1 MHRQACSSINLRS
14 IDKSIRLAARKYKS
28 PLLSLS
34 PPMRFYSVKVIS
46 LLFPFARAFTIFAK
60 PIQYSSSSSTNTC
73 PATTMS
79 ALADPSTVATNPL
92 LEDWSSQPF
101 HMPPFDKIQ
110 PHHFPDAL
118 KTAMQE
124 ELEELQAIAQEHNP
138 NFENIVATFDRS
150 GRQCSRIQA
159 VFNNL
164 CSSMNVPELQEIERE
179 MAPLQSRHSSA
190 CYQVPGLFD
199 KIRVVY
205 EQRESSNLTSEQVR
219 LVERIHTDFT
229 RAGAALS
236 QKDQDELT
244 ELKAELATLMTNF
257 TQNVMK
263 DEETW
268 QLELTEADMVG
279 CPETLK
285 DAAKAQDQTNVY
297 IITTSRS
304 LVEPFLTYSDRR
316 DLRQQVMEAWT
327 SRGQMSEDRD
337 NLKLAT
343 KILRLRKRIANIH
356 GHTSFAAYQCVD
368 RMALTPANVLKL
380 LENVWNRA
388 KESANRERLAMEDFV
403 KESGEDLQGGIQ
415 PWDWRYYAE
424 KVRKAKYDL
433 DESLL
438 KPYLS
443 LENCRN
449 ALFHVSNKLF
459 GLEYKKLDNVQVY
472 HPDVD
477 VYQVTDKSFESD
489 KLVAIFLHD
498 NFARPYKTSGAWMSE
513 YRSQTKNLGAD
524 SDVMQGIPIVSNNN
538 NFAKSDV
545 TLLSYDDAT
554 TLFHEMGHGHHGM
567 LSDATYGRLAS
578 TNVMTDF
585 VELPSQ
591 LMEHWLDQRQ
601 ILKEFAKHY
610 QTGEPVPDDLLD
622 KLDAAKAFQQGFQTV
637 EYTVC
642 ALIDMA
648 LHEME
653 DYPDDFDLEAFEKEQ
668 LERLGMPKGIV
679 MRHRPAHFQHLFSTN
694 SYAAGYY
701 VYLWADVLVADAFA
715 AFEETGDCFDK
726 ATAERARK
734 YIYSAGNT
742 QAPDELFRLFR
753 GRDPDI
759 NYLLKERHLL

>member
-1 MHRQACSSINLRS
+1 MA
-14 IDKSIRLAARKYKS
+14 
-28 PLLSLS
+28 
-34 PPMRFYSVKVIS
+34 V
-46 LLFPFARAFTIFAK
+46 
-60 PIQYSSSSSTNTC
+60 
-73 PATTMS
+73 
-79 ALADPSTVATNPL
+79 
-92 LEDWSSQPF
+92 
-101 HMPPFDKIQ
+101 
-110 PHHFPDAL
+110 
-118 KTAMQE
+118 
-124 ELEELQAIAQEHNP
+124 ELQELHAIAAEPNP
-138 NFENIVATFDRS
+138 SFDSIIAAYDRA

-159 VFNNL
+159 VFSNL
-164 CSSMNVPELQEIERE
+164 CSSLNVPDLQTIERD
-179 MAPLQSRHSSA
+179 MAPLMSRHSSA
-190 CYQVPGLFD
+190 CYQVPGLYD
-199 KIRVVY
+199 KIHQIY
-205 EQRESSNLTSEQVR
+205 EQRASSGLTPEQMR
-219 LVERIHTDFT
+219 LVERVHMDFT

-236 QKDQDELT
+236 MEQQEELT
-244 ELKAELATLMTNF
+244 ELKAELASLMTNF

-268 QLELTEADMVG
+268 QLELSEDDMVG
-279 CPETLK
+279 CPDSLK
-285 DAAKAQDQTNVY
+285 DAARAEDRKDTY

-304 LVEPFLTYSDRR
+304 LVEPFLTYSERR
-316 DLRQQVMEAWT
+316 DLRQKVLEAWI

-337 NLKLAT
+337 NLKLAVQ
-343 KILRLRKRIANIH
+343 ILRLRKRIANIH
-356 GHTSFAAYQCVD
+356 GYKSFAAYQCVD
-368 RMALTPANVLKL
+368 RMALTPKNVMDL

-388 KESANRERLAMEDFV
+388 KESANRERQAMEDFV
-403 KESGEDLQGGIQ
+403 QQSAKELEGGIQ
-415 PWDWRYYAE
+415 PWDWRFYAE

-459 GLEYKKLDNVQVY
+459 GLEYKKLDDVKVY

-477 VYQVTDKSFESD
+477 VYQVTDKTSGEE
-489 KLVAIFLHD
+489 KLVSIFLHD

-513 YRSQTKNLGAD
+513 YRSQTKNLADGAD
-524 SDVMQGIPIVSNNN
+524 PIESIPIVSNNN
-538 NFAKSDV
+538 NFAKSEN
-545 TLLSYDDAT
+545 TLLSYDDAK

-567 LSDATYGRLAS
+567 LSDATYERLAS

-601 ILKEFAKHY
+601 ILKQFARHY
-610 QTGEPVPDDLLD
+610 KTGEPIPDDLLD
-622 KLDAAKAFQQGFQTV
+622 KLEAAKAFQQGFQTV
-637 EYTVC
+637 EYTAC

-653 DYPDDFDLEAFEKEQ
+653 DYPEDFDLETFEKEQ

-726 ATAERARK
+726 DTAERVRK

-742 QAPDELFRLFR
+742 QAPDELFRQFR

-759 NYLLKERHLL
+759 SYLLKERHLV